1 MFKKRKKRRRKKK
14 SNQRW
19 NNFLKTIFE
28 EEDDDEYYKP
38 KRVSNFWNNNYI
50 EYEINGNRIE
60 NLSLEEYLNK
70 AKPYLRDIILD
81 LQEFETCIIQL
92 KIEIIFISS
101 KYAEEECVMHSRS
114 DNIKFTSYNHA
125 NEVADEL
132 FYSLCTR
139 YQCNSETSMEGS

>member
-1 MFKKRKKRRRKKK
+1 M
-14 SNQRW
+14 
-19 NNFLKTIFE
+19 KTLFE

-38 KRVSNFWNNNYI
+38 KRVSNFWSNDYI

-70 AKPYLRDIILD
+70 AKPYLRDVILD
-81 LQEFETCIIQL
+81 LQELETCIIQL
-92 KIEIIFISS
+92 KIENNFISS
-101 KYAEEECVMHSRS
+101 KYTEEERVMHSKS

-132 FYSLCTR
+132 LHSLCTT